1 MGPCGPPASP
11 PAPAH
16 LAAHLQVQLESC
28 LCREVDPQLPRVVH
42 TLWSAME
49 ATLGAVRGLLAQA
62 MERLSRRL
70 RRTPSGERLR
80 REVYTFGEI
89 PWDPETM
96 QLCYREAERSQKHLE
111 QLLSP
116 FGFLGMRGLVF
127 GAQDLAQQLMANAVA
142 TFLQLADQCLT
153 SALDR
158 NQAAGQLEKVQGRV
172 LKKFESDSRAAQ
184 RKFTC
189 GCLSHIFL
197 PFLLSRLQPGS
208 KVELAEA
215 EGGVLAA
222 VSSTQALTVEGV
234 CVDVI
239 QAALSE
245 RIDLELAAA
254 QGAGCLDTPWNP
266 EGVSS

>member
-49 ATLGAVRGLLAQA
+49 ATLGVVRGLLAQA

-96 QLCYREAERSQKHLE
+96 QLCYREAERSQRHLE

-184 RKFTC
+184 RKFTR
-189 GCLSHIFL
+189 GCLSRIFL